1 MASSNEL
8 QSLSIPISA
17 DATPAIAALKS
28 IANESKKTKTQIDN
42 LSKSTSDANA
52 SLRDLG
58 KTIKS
63 LDRPVTDIFGLKTAS
78 ASLKQ
83 LDKSV
88 VSLKTNFGKI
98 GKEFRDSL
106 NEAYKDAK
114 KISDRFQ
121 KPRQLFKVDVASMG
135 FINKMDRLLDRFEKD
150 RTDRRALIQE
160 EYKLLKY
167 RAKVTSESAK
177 SITAEVGKFKT
188 YIKDAERMADKLS
201 KLESAFAG
209 VANSISKVKLSKSL
223 IEAASGTATASKGD
237 KNADAKLKNALDR
250 NTAAHNRN
258 TSALQEFGRT
268 ALITDIGRRVAI
280 AGYEDISNLQKMK
293 ARVDAWGLDQKYR
306 LIFEK
311 QTRDLRQNNPLI
323 STSDAYSMMMS
334 AASSIGH
341 YDPKIVG
348 KTVQQVTKYAQME
361 RALGYNVSD
370 IGDIAKNYYGVA
382 EARQVANDVQKT
394 LDTFRT
400 VFRITTTTAGK
411 ITVGDVETILRN
423 MGPGAATISD
433 EGLLRLLAYAEQIK
447 VAGRGSAGSAGA
459 GISTVGTNVKML
471 QLMAMGK
478 PSSIH
483 AKKMLAQLGLLED
496 SAYIS
501 DDNGGYR
508 LNFDAEKNKKGAN
521 EALVAQTILERGDL
535 GQIIGKVGRGALGTF
550 ASSGFYDKRTAQE
563 DPVKFVENM
572 IPLIESFTAQAER
585 RQEYYGAKAMG
596 KESMT
601 AEEFLKTL
609 TLEDITSAMTTFWAK
624 TGLSSRVVQAL
635 TTFSNKNFIERSEHM
650 RNTAMHQKSA
660 EEIMREQI
668 DNGNIMLATQRVQK
682 AIENLLQAFEPMSG
696 ILGKAAMMVGDLI
709 DRITAW
715 VNEYQTL
722 ASMTAGWL
730 VFKYL
735 AATMRMVA
743 DTYNLLDSSAKK
755 AAASTNALATAQQ
768 KQAQTATGGIFQQ
781 TAALGSQPI
790 NQRAYQVSGVDG
802 LKNQPVTNKALSS
815 VAQTHTSIIV
825 GTLNNVKKF
834 ASETRSI
841 ISKLG
846 SFITRTL
853 GAAFS
858 GIGMALL
865 AVDVASIVW
874 QWIKEFQESEETIVS
889 IFSKIAD
896 KIAAMNP
903 LRYWTPNSEGY
914 RSETQ
919 NAERTKL
926 LEDRRKAQA
935 EVDEARANVAS
946 LSDGNT
952 NVGLLDVLSGNADQ
966 KAKNWNEDYKKAQER
981 LTAAVNRLAEIDEKL
996 AANKEEPGRIN
1007 AQTEMY
1013 GGYVKNWIGGATS
1026 PLAKLFKDIG
1036 LNVKGRNELERKIDL
1051 LGMSGTTD
1059 LQQEAFD
1066 KQRNID
1072 LLINRLPEMIK
1083 GAPRGAFDRY
1093 DEYFAGIENK
1103 EMRINAAQQIRQ
1115 FFNEIAAQAGL
1126 GKNFF
1131 DSDKRYSAESLAEYG
1146 TDVRFGPVTTLLEA
1160 LLAAVRS
1167 EANQTELGLKIQKN
1181 VDPSLV
1187 QAGKTGLPQ
1196 DTDPTKFDRLVTERE
1211 NLRKRISQAVRPGK
1225 VDEYG
1230 GQYESYDEIL
1240 QKAREDFI
1248 KDLVAGKYRRKK
1260 NESPFQT
1267 RKIADDVNGAVLTKD
1282 DFDVS
1287 DTKDPLTGISGNQMV
1302 AMKAAAQIAEAFRSK
1317 MNSATSSIVATM
1329 HNTANSLSD
1338 AQLALDD
1345 YSSEYAQSQ
1354 SMRDYDRETERL
1366 ASSMTKG
1373 VRGTPAWTKQ
1383 MEDEYQGLLKKREQQ
1398 RLQQSRLS
1406 GLTAARS
1413 YNTESRELSYAGM
1426 TRKQQLDQ
1434 QYWHESRLASG
1445 EKDQLIR
1452 DIQESADRNAVIADS
1467 EEERQCIY
1475 DEANATILEIN
1486 DAYYKLS
1493 LEREQNYLRD
1503 RNGFNSTH
1511 LDQTIEDWQD
1521 LGSQI
1526 ESLQTEMMEGF
1537 VEANEKWLDGDE
1549 QSWREYFNNL
1559 LKMWRNI
1566 ALKQGY
1572 SDLLGGMTK
1581 GITDNF
1587 KSFLAESFDRPNENP
1602 NNIGSALGSMSF
1614 GRVWDWAMNLGRDP
1628 TGGYTWNPTAPTTM
1642 NGGVQPGVNSVMT
1655 TVGNTAASVAGSLPW
1670 NRPGAGNV
1678 SGLNSSIQNAASAGV
1693 QGQLGTGMTDA
1704 AMQNGGDLIST
1715 LSGVADSGAELN
1727 AGFGNLISSG
1737 DLLNEGNLT
1746 LQATELA
1753 GNALQTTSN
1762 ALAQTETTSTVQAN
1776 VALATFTTTI
1786 QTAVSAVMTF
1796 ISSLQSQQMAST
1808 ASSFFANGG
1817 IMTSK
1822 GPLPLKTYANG
1833 GIAKE
1838 AQVAV
1843 FGEGR
1848 QPEAYVPLPDGR
1860 SIPVTVNGGN
1870 SQTSNMNGNNVVIS
1884 INVTN
1889 NANGTGQ
1896 ETATNSGLSEQTSNM
1911 KKLANNIKS
1920 MVKQEIY
1927 NQSRPGG
1934 LLYNG
1939 R

>member
-28 IANESKKTKTQIDN
+28 IATESKKTKTQIDN

-52 SLRDLG
+52 SLRALG

-63 LDRPVTDIFGLKTAS
+63 LDRPVTDIFGLKNAS

-83 LDKSV
+83 LEKSV

-98 GKEFRDSL
+98 DKEFRDSL

-150 RTDRRALIQE
+150 RIDRRALIQE

-223 IEAASGTATASKGD
+223 VEAASGTATASKGD

-258 TSALQEFGRT
+258 TSALQEFGRS
-268 ALITDIGRRVAI
+268 ALITDIGRRVAT

-293 ARVDAWGLDQKYR
+293 ARVDAWGLDPKDR

-323 STSDAYSMMMS
+323 SASDAYSMMMS

-423 MGPGAATISD
+423 MGPGAATVSD

-496 SAYIS
+496 SAYIA
-501 DDNGGYR
+501 DDKGEYR
-508 LNFDAEKNKKGAN
+508 LNFDAEKGKKGVD

-572 IPLIESFTAQAER
+572 IPLIESFTAQKER
-585 RQEYYGAKAMG
+585 RQEYYGAKAVG

-609 TLEDITSAMTTFWAK
+609 TLEDVTSAMTTFWAK

-696 ILGKAAMMVGDLI
+696 ILGKAAMMVGDFI

-715 VNEYQTL
+715 VNEYRTL
-722 ASMTAGWL
+722 ASLTAGWL

-735 AATMRMVA
+735 AATMKMVA
-743 DTYNLLDSSAKK
+743 DTYNLLDRSAKK

-768 KQAQTATGGIFQQ
+768 KQAQASAGNAFQQ
-781 TAALGSQPI
+781 AGLLNVQPI
-790 NQRAYQVSGVDG
+790 NQKTYQVAGADG
-802 LKNQPVTNKALSS
+802 LKNEKVTNKALSS
-815 VAQTHTSIIV
+815 VAQTHTNVIV
-825 GTLNNVKKF
+825 GTLNNVKQF
-834 ASETRSI
+834 ATQTRSI

-846 SFITRTL
+846 AFITRTL

-874 QWIKEFQESEETIVS
+874 QWIKEFQQSEETIIGV
-889 IFSKIAD
+889 FSKIAD

-903 LRYWTPNSEGY
+903 FRYWTPNSEGY
-914 RSETQ
+914 RSQTQ
-919 NAERTKL
+919 NDERSKL
-926 LEDRRKAQA
+926 LEEKRKADQEEA
-935 EVDEARANVAS
+935 SARAD
-946 LSDGNT
+946 LERLGDGNT
-952 NVGLLDVLSGNADQ
+952 GVSFWDVFGGKADE
-966 KAKNWNEDYKKAQER
+966 KAKQYLAERAKAEAR
-981 LTAAVNRLAEIDEKL
+981 LTAAIKRRIEVEEKL
-996 AANKEEPGRIN
+996 AENAKEPGKISD
-1007 AQTEMY
+1007 QSKKL
-1013 GGYVKNWIGGATS
+1013 GGYVNSWINGSTS
-1026 PLAKLFKDIG
+1026 PLADAFKDIG
-1036 LNVKGRNELERKIDL
+1036 KNVKERNELERKVDL
-1051 LGMSGTTD
+1051 LGMAGTTD
-1059 LQQEAFD
+1059 IQKEAYE

-1072 LLINRLPEMIK
+1072 LFINRLPELIK

-1093 DEYFAGIENK
+1093 DENFSQIENK
-1103 EMRINAAQQIRQ
+1103 EMRINAAEEIRE
-1115 FFNEIAAQAGL
+1115 FFNNLAKQAGL
-1126 GKNFF
+1126 GKNYF
-1131 DSDKRYSAESLAEYG
+1131 DLDRRYSAEMLAEYG
-1146 TDVRFGPVTTLLEA
+1146 TDKRFGPVATLLEA

-1167 EANQTELGLKIQKN
+1167 EANQTDIGLKIQKS
-1181 VDPSLV
+1181 VEPSV
-1187 QAGKTGLPQ
+1187 AQAGKTDLPE
-1196 DTDPTKFDRLVTERE
+1196 DTDPTKFDRLATERT
-1211 NLRKRISQAVRPGK
+1211 NLRKRIGQAVRPGRF
-1225 VDEYG
+1225 DEFG
-1230 GQYESYDEIL
+1230 GEYESYDEIL
-1240 QKAREDFI
+1240 QRAREDFM

-1267 RKIADDVNGAVLTKD
+1267 RKIADDVNGAVLTED

-1302 AMKAAAQIAEAFRSK
+1302 AMKAAAEIAESFRRK
-1317 MNSATSSIVATM
+1317 MNAATSSIVASM
-1329 HNTANSLSD
+1329 YSTANSISD
-1338 AQLALDD
+1338 AQVALDD
-1345 YSSEYAQSQ
+1345 YSSEYTRSQ
-1354 SMRDYDRETERL
+1354 SMRDFDRETERL

-1383 MEDEYQGLLKKREQQ
+1383 MEADYQSLLKKREKE

-1406 GLTAARS
+1406 GLTAAKS
-1413 YNTESRELSYAGM
+1413 YNTEARELSYAGM
-1426 TRKQQLDQ
+1426 TRNQQLDQ

-1452 DIQESADRNAVIADS
+1452 DIQESADRNAAIADS
-1467 EEERQCIY
+1467 EEERQRIY

-1503 RNGFNSTH
+1503 RNGFYSTH

-1581 GITDNF
+1581 GITDNV
-1587 KSFLAESFDRPNENP
+1587 KSFFAESFDRPNENP

-1693 QGQLGTGMTDA
+1693 QGQIGTGMTDA

-1753 GNALQTTSN
+1753 GNALQQTSN
-1762 ALAQTETTSTVQAN
+1762 TIEQTGSVTTIQAN
-1776 VALATFTTTI
+1776 SALATFTIGI
-1786 QTAVSAVMTF
+1786 QSCVTALAEFFASLKAQKLAATFSANGNVMT
-1796 ISSLQSQQMAST
+1796 SS
-1808 ASSFFANGG
+1808 
-1817 IMTSK
+1817 
-1822 GPLPLKTYANG
+1822 GPLKLRKYAQG

-1838 AQVAV
+1838 AQISI
-1843 FGEGR
+1843 FGEGST
-1848 QPEAYVPLPDGR
+1848 PEAYVPLPDGR
-1860 SIPVTVNGGN
+1860 SIPVTINGGN

-1896 ETATNSGLSEQTSNM
+1896 ETTTNSGLSDQTSNM